1 MSKENVTVLVG
12 LQWGDEGKGRMV
24 DYLAQ
29 DVDIVARYQG
39 GNNAGH
45 TVVNEFG
52 TFKLHLIPSGI
63 FNPNVIN
70 ILGPGMVIDIE
81 AMSEE
86 IADLD
91 KSGIST
97 KNILL
102 SDRATVTF
110 PYHRLEDNLE
120 EDRLGAGAF
129 GSTRR
134 GIAYAYGERYMK
146 KSIQVGELL
155 YPDHLKKRLR
165 GIIEFKN
172 LLIKEVY
179 KSDEIIN
186 ADEVIDWA
194 LTFGEKIKH
203 YICDTTKVLEKA
215 SAENKRIL
223 FEAQLGSLRDI
234 YYGIYPYT
242 TSSCTLA
249 SFAPAGGGLFNRRI
263 DKVIG
268 VMKAFSTCV
277 GSGPFVTEMSE
288 KEAGE
293 LREIA
298 YEYGAATGR
307 PRRIGHF
314 DAVASRYG
322 AMVQGTDEIAITKV
336 DSLSGLKK
344 LFICT
349 EYEVDGYLT
358 KDFPLTPA
366 LEIAKPKYIEM
377 EGWSEDIT
385 KCRKFDELPAAA
397 QLYLSKIQELVG
409 YKIKYISVGPE
420 RESLILMNNE

>member
-1 MSKENVTVLVG
+1 MKNNITVLVG

-63 FNPNVIN
+63 FNSEVIN

-81 AMSEE
+81 ALVEE
-86 IADLD
+86 ISELE

-97 KNILL
+97 KNLRI
-102 SDRATVTF
+102 SDRATITF
-110 PYHRLEDNLE
+110 PFHRMEDNLE
-120 EDRLGAGAF
+120 EERLGSAAY

-134 GIAYAYGERYMK
+134 GIAYAYGERYQK
-146 KSIQVGELL
+146 KSIQLGELF
-155 YPDHLKKRLR
+155 YPEDLKRRVSDLVNW
-165 GIIEFKN
+165 KN
-172 LLIKEVY
+172 LLIKNVY
-179 KSDEIIN
+179 QSNDTIN
-186 ADEVIDWA
+186 ADEVIEW
-194 LTFGEKIKH
+194 TKNFGDKIKH
-203 YICDTTKVLEKA
+203 LICDTTNVLEE
-215 SAENKRIL
+215 SAANGKKIL

-234 YYGIYPYT
+234 YFGIYPYT

-249 SFAPAGGGLFNRRI
+249 SYAPVGGGLFNRKI

-277 GSGPFVTEMSE
+277 GSGPFVTEMPE
-288 KEAGE
+288 REAGL
-293 LREIA
+293 LRETA

-314 DAVASRYG
+314 DALATRYG
-322 AMVQGTDEIAITKV
+322 ARVQGADEIAITKL
-336 DSLSGLKK
+336 DSLSGQKK
-344 LFICT
+344 LMICVD
-349 EYEVDGYLT
+349 YEIDGKLF

-366 LEIAKPKYIEM
+366 LEKANPKYIEM
-377 EGWSEDIT
+377 DGWDENISQ
-385 KCRKFDELPAAA
+385 CRKFEELPVAARN
-397 QLYLSKIQELVG
+397 YVNKIEELIG
-409 YKIKYISVGPE
+409 YKIKYVSVGPE
-420 RESLILMNNE
+420 RESLIVKS